1 MINAE
6 LLQKYSRDD
15 KGLGELFADINKDLC
30 RYNITTKTWFFFNGK
45 FWEDDIGSMKV
56 SRVAKELYDS
66 ICKCDLKLLNKE
78 DITFYSKLGNLRNR
92 KIMIEDARDK
102 YHISSDMLDSDQYL
116 FNCQNGTFNLKTFEL
131 QRHNPND
138 LISRISNVTYSENVT
153 STLFREFIDTVLEN
167 DIEKIRYIQKLLG
180 YSLTGNTCLEEFYI
194 LYGPTTRNGKSTL
207 LESFSYALGNAK
219 GYAIPTNAESFSINN
234 FSTGKQP
241 SGDIARLKGFRFIN
255 IDEIPEN
262 MILNVSQIKKLTG
275 RDTITARKLYKEEF
289 DFIPEFKLFFN
300 VNHLPIINDTTLFD
314 SDRVKVIKFNKHFS
328 KSEQNQNLKNQLK
341 SDECINEIFNWALEG
356 LKNFNKEG
364 ALAPEIIINDTAE
377 YQQSSDIFKNFM
389 ADCLIASSKNETAK
403 IVYQRYKDWA
413 YSNNYKIMNK
423 TEFFAKLKL
432 NHIFSQHGTVD
443 GKTCSNV
450 VIGYIL
456 KPQPSLY

>member
-1 MINAE
+1 MFNLDILKN
-6 LLQKYSRDD
+6 YSRDD
-15 KGLGELFADINKDLC
+15 KGLGELFANVYKDLC
-30 RYNITTKTWFFFNGK
+30 RYNVTTKSWYFYNGK
-45 FWEDDIGSMKV
+45 FWEEDIGNMKV
-56 SRVAKELYDS
+56 SRLAKELYDS
-66 ICKCDLKLLNKE
+66 ICECNLNLLDKE
-78 DITFYSKLGNLRNR
+78 AISFYSKLGNLRNR

-102 YHISSDMLDSDQYL
+102 YHISSNLLDSNQYL
-116 FNCQNGTFNLKTFEL
+116 FNCQNGTFNLKTFKL
-131 QRHNPND
+131 QEHNPND
-138 LISRISNVTYSENVT
+138 LISRISNVTYNENVN

-167 DIEKIRYIQKLLG
+167 DVEKIKYIQKLFG
-180 YSLTGNTCLEEFYI
+180 YSLTGNTFLEEFYI

-207 LESFSYALGNAK
+207 LESFSYVLGNAK
-219 GYAIPTNAESFSINN
+219 GYAIPTNAESFSTNN
-234 FSTGKQP
+234 ITNGKQA
-241 SGDIARLKGFRFIN
+241 SGDIARLKGFRFVN

-275 RDTITARKLYKEEF
+275 RDTITARKLYKDEF

-328 KSEQNQNLKNQLK
+328 KSEQNPNLKNQLK
-341 SDECINEIFNWALEG
+341 SDECVNEIFNWSLEG
-356 LKNFNKEG
+356 LKQFNLEG
-364 ALAPEIIINDTAE
+364 AIAPPIIVADTAE

-403 IVYQRYKDWA
+403 TIYEGYKNWA
-413 YSNNYKIMNK
+413 CSNNYKIMNK
-423 TEFFAKLKL
+423 TEFFSKLKL
-432 NHIFSQHGTVD
+432 NHIFAQYGTVD

-456 KPQPSLY
+456 KPPPSLY